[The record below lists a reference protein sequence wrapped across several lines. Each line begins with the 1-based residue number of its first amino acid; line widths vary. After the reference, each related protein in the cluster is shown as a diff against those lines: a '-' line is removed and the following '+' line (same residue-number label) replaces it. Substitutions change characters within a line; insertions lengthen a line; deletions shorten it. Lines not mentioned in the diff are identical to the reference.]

1 MILEV
6 FLAVR
11 RASGGREARTAAPR
25 TRAKGARRHGR
36 GQDERRGMTNRIR
49 LATIGTSPIS
59 DNLLEAARE
68 VSDVEYV
75 GTLSRDAGRARA
87 FTEAHGGTR
96 PFTSLEQLASCPDVD
111 AVYVASPNAAHVAQA
126 LELASAGKHLLVEKP
141 LCANRY
147 DAQRLFAAA
156 ELHGVVVMEAMRP
169 LHDPAWRAIAAALPS
184 IGRLRRATLHFG
196 RYSSRFDELKA
207 GRQTNIFDVRMA
219 SGALMD
225 MGVYTVEPMVALF
238 GMPERVTAATTLVA
252 EKGNELTGGAI
263 DGAGSVLCAYGED
276 SGTPG
281 LVVELSYSKITTDLL
296 PSQFEGDLGTV
307 TVDSPS
313 IPQSASVLH
322 RGRAV
327 RGDARAVATSVG
339 DRHERLDVRPCANS
353 MVYELR
359 DFVRLVRDEPLDT
372 LWGPALDA
380 RGAQA
385 SFRDVTLDAL
395 AVTDEIR
402 RQAGIEFPADVPAEA

>member
-1 MILEV
+1 
-6 FLAVR
+6 
-11 RASGGREARTAAPR
+11 
-25 TRAKGARRHGR
+25 
-36 GQDERRGMTNRIR
+36 MTNRIR

-184 IGRLRRATLHFG
+184 IGRLRRATLRFG

-207 GRQTNIFDVRMA
+207 GRQTNIFDARMA
-219 SGALMD
+219 TGALMD
-225 MGVYTVEPMVALF
+225 MGVYTVSPMVALF
-238 GMPERVTAATTLVA
+238 GAPERVVSAVTLAADA
-252 EKGNELTGGAI
+252 RCRETGGAV
-263 DGAGSVLCAYGED
+263 DGAGSALCTFGAG
-276 SGTPG
+276 SGAPG
-281 LVVELSYSKITTDLL
+281 LVAELSWSKVTQDLL
-296 PSQFEGDLGTV
+296 PSQIEGELGTITIDAVSKPGRV
-307 TVDSPS
+307 T
-313 IPQSASVLH
+313 LRL
-322 RGRAV
+322 RGQAV
-327 RGDARAVATSVG
+327 RADATSTSTSVG
-339 DRHERLDVRPCANS
+339 DVVEELPLDPCDNT
-353 MVYELR
+353 MVFELR
-359 DFVRLVRDEPLDT
+359 DFARLVRRERVQT
-372 LWGPALDA
+372 LWGTALDA
-380 RGAQA
+380 AA
-385 SFRDVTLDAL
+385 AEANFRDVTLGEL

-402 RQAGIEFPADVPAEA
+402 RQAGVFFPADNRVE